1 MVSSGRSDRDRVGF
15 DQSGSA
21 ATRTQGLVWK
31 ERGRVEMRMLECM
44 WQAIRTGE
52 TLTDEISKLIFM
64 LDISQRAQIGLLER
78 NVIWWIRSSVKAMG
92 EGGRNATGLGVGG
105 GRTGLQLIHGDGRV
119 CLCVKIAPFFLL
131 VRFREVNLIPRG
143 ACSARIVGFD
153 AETTTPAGRGGN
165 GRLGGGHFY

>member
-1 MVSSGRSDRDRVGF
+1 
-15 DQSGSA
+15 
-21 ATRTQGLVWK
+21 
-31 ERGRVEMRMLECM
+31 
-44 WQAIRTGE
+44 
-52 TLTDEISKLIFM
+52 M

-78 NVIWWIRSSVKAMG
+78 NVICGSGRQLKQWG
-92 EGGRNATGLGVGG
+92 GGGRNATGLGVGS

-131 VRFREVNLIPRG
+131 VRFREVNLIPGG

-153 AETTTPAGRGGN
+153 AETTTSARRGGN